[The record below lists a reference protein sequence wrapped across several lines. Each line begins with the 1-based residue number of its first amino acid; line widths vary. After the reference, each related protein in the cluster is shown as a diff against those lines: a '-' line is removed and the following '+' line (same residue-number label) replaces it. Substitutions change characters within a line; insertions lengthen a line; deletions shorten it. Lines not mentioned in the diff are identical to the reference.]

1 MMKLDRLVANS
12 LKVLERPHVRLAVV
26 ALVVLYVANVLPRYS
41 VVVNSL
47 CAHPVVRVL
56 ALLAIMAVACKDVPL
71 ALLLAVAYVVSVQ
84 GKCMEH
90 MEDMMEHIVG
100 ASEEEDEPMGE
111 IQINRGE
118 SAPVNTENFAVGDD
132 GAGPAGANQTFNC
145 ATTCPGSQ
153 DGDLS
158 HPCVGVAAMS
168 PEANAQGLGTG
179 CPVGTNMRPIV
190 GAEL

>member
-1 MMKLDRLVANS
+1 MKLDRLVANS
-12 LKVLERPHVRLAVV
+12 LKVLERPHVRLVVV

-41 VVVNSL
+41 TIVNTL
-47 CAHPVVRVL
+47 CSHPVVRVL
-56 ALLAIMAVACKDVPL
+56 ALLAVMAVACKDVPL

-84 GKCMEH
+84 GKCMET
-90 MEDMMEHIVG
+90 MEDMMEEVVG
-100 ASEEEDEPMGE
+100 ASEEEDEE
-111 IQINRGE
+111 IGQVNRGE
-118 SAPVNTENFAVGDD
+118 SAPVNAENFAVGDD
-132 GAGPAGANQTFNC
+132 GSGPAGANQTFNC

-153 DGDLS
+153 SGDLS
-158 HPCVGVAAMS
+158 NPCVGVAAMS